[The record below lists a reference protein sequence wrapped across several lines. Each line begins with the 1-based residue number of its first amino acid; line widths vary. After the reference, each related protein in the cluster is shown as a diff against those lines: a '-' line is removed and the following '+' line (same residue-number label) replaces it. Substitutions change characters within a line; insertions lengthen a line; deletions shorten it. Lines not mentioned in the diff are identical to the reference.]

1 MPKYLN
7 SPETAAYRKGSLLFG
22 LHQARPALA
31 QGATPVI
38 VEGPFDAIAVTIADP
53 GRHAGLA
60 PCGTAL
66 TSQQAALISQ
76 AADLDCTGI
85 LVAFDGDTAGRKAAL
100 RAYGILRPLTGEPAN
115 SACSTARTRPRS
127 CNTTA
132 RTPCA
137 ASSASRRQPLSALL
151 IDARIGA
158 WERRLGDLS
167 DPLRQYIAM
176 LNVGVLIA
184 DLLPDEAARQ
194 ISRIT
199 AGRELRTFDDQLRH
213 VDNPELPQ
221 IARVL
226 PADTAY
232 QAVRTAARLDFDVS
246 DVLTVVA
253 NAVTLNAR
261 SPKGQERTL
270 RDNPDRTRPAPDRE
284 APRLAGTGFPHP
296 PLSPHANA
304 AFAES
309 GSRLRAAGNCLRRS
323 SHPTR

>member
-1 MPKYLN
+1 M
-7 SPETAAYRKGSLLFG
+7 LLDG
-22 LHQARPALA
+22 KDPAEIL
-31 QGATPVI
+31 QYH
-38 VEGPFDAIAVTIADP
+38 GPD
-53 GRHAGLA
+53 
-60 PCGTAL
+60 
-66 TSQQAALISQ
+66 
-76 AADLDCTGI
+76 
-85 LVAFDGDTAGRKAAL
+85 AL
-100 RAYGILRPLTGEPAN
+100 RSILRG
-115 SACSTARTRPRS
+115 
-127 CNTTA
+127 
-132 RTPCA
+132 
-137 ASSASRRQPLSALL
+137 RRQPLSVLL
-151 IDARIGA
+151 IDTKIGE

-167 DPLRQYIAM
+167 DPFRQYIAM
-176 LNVGVLIA
+176 LNVAVLIA

-194 ISRIT
+194 IRRIT
-199 AGRELRTFDDQLRH
+199 AGRELRTLDDQLRH

-226 PADTAY
+226 PADTAF

-296 PLSPHANA
+296 PLSPHASA
-304 AFAES
+304 AFEES

-323 SHPTR
+323 SHPTQ